1 MVDSNF
7 QVIEKFI
14 EAGLDEKQAKLIID
28 LATQPPSKASEI
40 GKRVGIS
47 RMDAYNSL
55 RKLQEQGLIKATL
68 DKPIRFFGM
77 KIEEVFEQII
87 RIKEMDLRRIQQNL
101 ENLSSN
107 LEIPIMSVDQSTDED
122 SFSVLKDRHTI
133 MATIESVVSEAES
146 HVWLLLGRWGI
157 LHLLRSGAKNSVEDA
172 ISRGV
177 DVKIVASVDKRTIR
191 FFDGLDKKK
200 VTPPEEVY
208 ERIKNEN
215 KLIGK
220 ARSINSNLVFF
231 KEKFIQPLDNAIIT
245 GVYGSQRILNGKPR
259 WPHYGLD
266 FAGDLGTPIKAM
278 ADGIVTLAEK
288 DLYYTGATLIFDH
301 GHGIST
307 LYMHMD
313 KIFVEKDDIVKQGD
327 IIGTVGSSGRST
339 GPHLDIRLNWF
350 NVRLDPATVLE
361 MN

>member
-1 MVDSNF
+1 MDSKIIKILLILVF
-7 QVIEKFI
+7 FTSTVQAVEFKGKFI
-14 EAGLDEKQAKLIID
+14 QGHFI
-28 LATQPPSKASEI
+28 I
-40 GKRVGIS
+40 GKTDPSAQITI
-47 RMDAYNSL
+47 DKKNI
-55 RKLQEQGLIKATL
+55 KLTNDG
-68 DKPIRFFGM
+68 FFAFG
-77 KIEEVFEQII
+77 
-87 RIKEMDLRRIQQNL
+87 
-101 ENLSSN
+101 
-107 LEIPIMSVDQSTDED
+107 
-122 SFSVLKDRHTI
+122 
-133 MATIESVVSEAES
+133 
-146 HVWLLLGRWGI
+146 LGRD
-157 LHLLRSGAKNSVEDA
+157 RKN
-172 ISRGV
+172 
-177 DVKIVASVDKRTIR
+177 DVVIVKNLNGKNKKIIKKVFKREYKIQR
-191 FFDGLDKKK
+191 IDGLDKKK

-215 KLIGK
+215 KLIGN
-220 ARSINSNLVFF
+220 ARSINSDLVFF

-350 NVRLDPATVLE
+350 DVRLDPATVLE